1 MQNYSNF
8 ILKDASKNEEDKK
21 DKKDDDDLEKDVKEN
36 FTGKNFICRI
46 KHCLDDDEVVI
57 GAN

>member
-8 ILKDASKNEEDKK
+8 ILKDASKNKEDKK

-36 FTGKNFICRI
+36 FTGENFYF
-46 KHCLDDDEVVI
+46 KLMHCLDDDEVVI